1 MTEFTPELIAGIV
14 GAALS
19 WLFSWFPILRE
30 KFAALKEE
38 VKSLIMLALLAIAS
52 VTVYLL
58 ALYGVIDT
66 GEPITIWKLITVFFA
81 ATTLNQVIFTITPQ
95 AKSVKNIKNEKML
108 SKINEIKKTK

>member
-14 GAALS
+14 GTALS

-38 VKSLIMLALLAIAS
+38 VKSLIMLALLAVASIA
-52 VTVYLL
+52 VYLL